1 MAKFFV
7 NGEVREYTATLA
19 IYPQTSGAFTPT
31 IFILLMTRKDDDATA
46 SVIDLA
52 ASAKAVTPPRK
63 KARTRSSQTT
73 RSNILKAAK
82 KIFAR
87 DGYGGARV
95 EKISKAAK
103 SYDSLIYYYF
113 GSKEKLFVAV
123 LEEAYKDIFEAEQKL
138 VLNHDDPIDALRTL
152 IQFPFRYYIENPE
165 LIVLLNT
172 ENLNKG
178 KHISK
183 SKSAD
188 QYAGPAISILRNIVE
203 QGQQRGLFRSD
214 VDCEQ
219 LYMAMTALG
228 YFYVSNRFTF
238 SAFLNADLMQKPEI
252 ERWANFISDLLLQ
265 SVLKTP
271 KTPA

>member
-1 MAKFFV
+1 
-7 NGEVREYTATLA
+7 
-19 IYPQTSGAFTPT
+19 
-31 IFILLMTRKDDDATA
+31 MTRKEPTTKPAI
-46 SVIDLA
+46 IDIA

-63 KARTRSSQTT
+63 KGRSRSAPTT
-73 RSNILKAAK
+73 RANILKAAK

-95 EKISKAAK
+95 DKISKAAK

-123 LEEAYKDIFEAEQKL
+123 LEEAYKDIFEAEQNL
-138 VLNHDDPIDALRTL
+138 VLAPDDPVAALRTL

-188 QYAGPAISILRNIVE
+188 QYAGPAISILRNIIE
-203 QGQQRGLFRSD
+203 QGQQRGLFRDD

-238 SAFLNADLMQKPEI
+238 SAFLNADLMDKAET
-252 ERWANFISDLLLQ
+252 ERWATYISDLLLK
-265 SVLKTP
+265 SVLRENLLP
-271 KTPA
+271 ENIRR